1 MMFEQIETIATDD
14 QISETI
20 ATGDQLKGIDYVE
33 LYVGNARQAM
43 HYYRTAFGFTPVA
56 YAGPETGVRDRVSY
70 AVQQG
75 SICLVLTSALD
86 SDSPIANHVNAH
98 GDGIKDIAFTVDSAE
113 KVFNEV
119 CNQGAQPVIEPK
131 SFEDDY
137 GQVTKATVSAFGDT
151 VHSFIERSN
160 HTDAFFP
167 GFRALTNRAY
177 VAPTALNSIDHIAI
191 AVEQGTV
198 DRWVDYYRNVLGF
211 HQSLEEDIAT
221 DYSAMN
227 SKVVQN
233 STGGIISVLVEP
245 ATGKRRSPIDEYLM
259 YYGGAGVH
267 HIALS
272 SRDIVYSVGSLSGH
286 GVDFTYTP
294 HTYYDELERRIGRF
308 DADVNALRDLHILV
322 DRDEWGYLMQIF
334 SKPVQSRPTFFFEII
349 QRVGAR
355 GFGSGNIKALFEAI
369 EREQLLRGNG

>member
-1 MMFEQIETIATDD
+1 MMFEQT
-14 QISETI
+14 ETI

-33 LYVGNARQAM
+33 FYVGNARQAM

-70 AVQQG
+70 AVRQG
-75 SICLVLTSALD
+75 SIYLVLTSALD
-86 SDSPIANHVNAH
+86 ADGPIATHVNTH
-98 GDGIKDIAFTVDSAE
+98 GDGIKDIAFTVDNAE

-119 CNQGAQPVIEPK
+119 IKHGARPVLEPK
-131 SFEDDY
+131 SFEDDD
-137 GQVTKATVSAFGDT
+137 GQVRKATVSAFGDT

-160 HTDAFFP
+160 HADTFFH
-167 GFRALTNRAY
+167 GFRALTNQAY
-177 VAPTALNSIDHIAI
+177 VAPTALYAIDHIAI
-191 AVEQGTV
+191 AVERGTV
-198 DRWVDYYRNVLGF
+198 DRWVDYYSNVLGF

-233 STGGIISVLVEP
+233 CTGHIISVLVEP
-245 ATGKRRSPIDEYLM
+245 ATGKRKSPIDEYLM

-267 HIALS
+267 HIALAAK
-272 SRDIVYSVGSLSGH
+272 DIVYSVGNLSAH
-286 GVDFTYTP
+286 GVEFTSTP
-294 HTYYDELERRIGRF
+294 RTYYDELEHRIGKF
-308 DADVNALRDLHILV
+308 NADVNALRDLHILV

>member
-1 MMFEQIETIATDD
+1 MMFVQT
-14 QISETI
+14 ETI

-33 LYVGNARQAM
+33 FYVGNARQAM

-56 YAGPETGVRDRVSY
+56 YVGPETGVRDRVSY
-70 AVQQG
+70 AVRQG
-75 SICLVLTSALD
+75 SISLVLTSPLD
-86 SDSPIANHVNAH
+86 ADGPIATHVNTH
-98 GDGIKDIAFTVDSAE
+98 GDGIKDIAFSVDNAE

-119 CNQGAQPVIEPK
+119 IKDGAQSVLEPK
-131 SFEDDY
+131 SFEDDD
-137 GQVTKATVSAFGDT
+137 GQVTKATVAAFGDT

-160 HTDAFFP
+160 HADTFFP
-167 GFRALTNRAY
+167 GFRALTNQAY
-177 VAPTALNSIDHIAI
+177 VAPTALDAIDHVAI

-233 STGGIISVLVEP
+233 GTGAIVSVLVEP
-245 ATGKRRSPIDEYLM
+245 AAGKRKSPIDEYLM

-267 HIALS
+267 HIALAAK
-272 SRDIVYSVGSLSGH
+272 DIVYSVGNLSGR
-286 GVDFTYTP
+286 GVEFTSTP
-294 HTYYDELERRIGRF
+294 RTYYDELEPRIGRLN
-308 DADVNALRDLHILV
+308 ADMNTLRDLHILV

-349 QRVGAR
+349 QRMGAR